1 MMTNTANESQYET
14 LDIERCRLARLSRD
28 SRFDG
33 EFFIAV
39 KTTGIYCRPI
49 CPVRPPAEKNVR
61 YFRHAA
67 QAAESGYRPCLR
79 CRPESAPNSPAWR
92 GSSTTVHRALELIA
106 EGALNANTVN
116 HLAER
121 LGVGERYL
129 RKLFARE
136 LGLSPLAVAQNQR
149 LLFAKKLLVETE
161 LAITEVA
168 FAAGYSSVR
177 RFNSAVR
184 NSFSTTP
191 GALRKRRG
199 KSHRSESIALQL
211 QYRPPYDWDGVIG
224 FFGRHAVT
232 GVEEVTSNSYRRN
245 LLINGEC
252 VPIQVRHLPKRNALQ
267 LQLGSPHAKN
277 LMQVVAQVRQMFDLD
292 ANPQVIHELLV
303 RDPVLESLIRR
314 FPGIRTPTHGSV
326 YESTVRTIV
335 GQQVSVAAA
344 RSACSKLANTCA
356 TDEQKH
362 SGVLYFPASKPIAEL
377 PDECFPMPRSRRN
390 TLRTVC
396 QQSTDLGHALDLP
409 SLAQLKGI
417 GPWTTAM
424 IAMRGYGNPDIFPAG
439 DLGLIKAYGA
449 LDGTDNALT
458 NEQVDQWRP
467 WRSYAANLL
476 WRSLSL

>member
-1 MMTNTANESQYET
+1 MTKAADESQTET
-14 LDIERCRLARLSRD
+14 LNAERCRLARLSKD

-49 CPVRPPAEKNVR
+49 CPARPPAEKNVR

-106 EGALNANTVN
+106 EGALNAHSVN

-136 LGLSPLAVAQNQR
+136 LGISPLAVAQNQR
-149 LLFAKKLLVETE
+149 LLFAKKLLIETE

-199 KSHRSESIALQL
+199 TSNRSKSITLQL
-211 QYRPPYDWDGVIG
+211 QYRPPYDWDGVID
-224 FFGRHAVT
+224 FFARHAVT
-232 GVEEVTSNSYRRN
+232 GVESVTAQRYQRN
-245 LLINGEC
+245 LLIDGEC
-252 VPIQVRHLPKRNALQ
+252 VTIQLSHLPKRNALQ
-267 LQLGSPHAKN
+267 LQLSAPYAKN
-277 LMQVVAQVRQMFDLD
+277 LMQIVAQVRQMFDLD
-292 ANPQVIHELLV
+292 ANPQVIHELLA
-303 RDPVLESLIRR
+303 RDPVLNTLVQR
-314 FPGIRTPTHGSV
+314 FPGIRTPTHSSV

-335 GQQVSVAAA
+335 GQHVSVAAA
-344 RSACSKLANTCA
+344 RSACSKLAYSCA
-356 TDEQKH
+356 TDQQNQ
-362 SGVLYFPASKPIAEL
+362 SGLLYFPASKPMACL
-377 PDECFPMPRSRRN
+377 ADEFFPMPGRRRD
-390 TLRTVC
+390 TLKTMC
-396 QQSTDLGHALDLP
+396 QLSTDLGHTLDLP

-424 IAMRGYGNPDIFPAG
+424 IAMRGYGNPDIFPSG
-439 DLGLIKAYGA
+439 DLGLIKAYSA
-449 LDGTDNALT
+449 LDGGNNTLT
-458 NEQVDQWRP
+458 QEHIDQWRP

-476 WRSLSL
+476 WRSLST